1 MGVKERSAPIKSP
14 AKPKETPRRLTRE
27 EKELQQLVEYE
38 EAFTR
43 LLQEETAR
51 EEHHESW
58 RKPETVKVLTIV
70 DGKEAWVV
78 LPKRTY
84 G

>member
-1 MGVKERSAPIKSP
+1 MGVKERPAPIKPP

-27 EKELQQLVEYE
+27 EKELQQLVEHE

-43 LLQEETAR
+43 LLQEEEAL
-51 EEHHESW
+51 EEYYAY
-58 RKPETVKVLTIV
+58 RRRQGTVKVLTIV
-70 DGKEAWVV
+70 DGREAWVV
-78 LPKRTY
+78 LPKRTH